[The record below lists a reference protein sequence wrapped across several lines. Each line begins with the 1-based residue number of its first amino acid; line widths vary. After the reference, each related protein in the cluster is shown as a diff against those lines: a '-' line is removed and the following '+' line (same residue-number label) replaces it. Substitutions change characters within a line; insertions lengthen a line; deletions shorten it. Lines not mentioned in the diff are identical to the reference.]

1 MVVEYNLT
9 ETLAIGGKRAGKDIN
24 VVVKTTYCVSL
35 VRNIWVG
42 FSFFWSERREEFD
55 ARYHQAPRTQQR
67 QNQILTKP
75 DLQFFFLHEIW
86 ETGKPRSSTTQTH
99 NVAHQ

>member
-35 VRNIWVG
+35 VRNI
-42 FSFFWSERREEFD
+42 
-55 ARYHQAPRTQQR
+55 
-67 QNQILTKP
+67 
-75 DLQFFFLHEIW
+75 
-86 ETGKPRSSTTQTH
+86 
-99 NVAHQ
+99 